1 MTEELRLTPLEV
13 ASGLVVGTDR
23 SASPLTAPEQGVTPR
38 GALERAVREGLLR
51 APCLVSFSGGRDS
64 STMLALAVGVARREG
79 LDLPVPVSLRFP
91 DVDSAQE
98 GEWQEQVVRHLG
110 LTEWVR
116 LAFDDQLD
124 LVGPYAEGVLLR
136 HGLVWP
142 ANAHFLVPL
151 LEQAPGGSLI
161 TGVFGDEVFSQLTR
175 LVRVREVLARRR
187 PPQVRDILRIGLA
200 MAPPWVRRPI
210 LSRRRLEGDAVPGW
224 LRPAARRLVEGA
236 LSKEEA
242 GHPLPWSS
250 ELHRFWR
257 QRYTQLLRQT
267 LRLLSA
273 DHRCQVIAPFGDPGF
288 LAAFARAGGFAGFH
302 DRTEA
307 LAAVAG
313 KLLPRRVL
321 ERPTKATFTGTF
333 LSRHTD
339 RFAAGWDGAGV
350 EGTLVDPELVRRVWL
365 GDSDRLPP
373 GVIPRDFRSAHLLQA
388 AWLARRGRHRVA

>member
-1 MTEELRLTPLEV
+1 MTELRLTPLEV

-23 SASPLTAPEQGVTPR
+23 TAPALPVPEPRVTPR
-38 GALERAVREGLLR
+38 GALEETVREGLFR
-51 APCLVSFSGGRDS
+51 PPCLVAFSGGRDS
-64 STMLALAVGVARREG
+64 SALLALAVGVARREG
-79 LDLPVPVSLRFP
+79 LDLPLPVTLRFP
-91 DVDSAQE
+91 DVDTAQE

-116 LAFDDQLD
+116 LEFADQLD
-124 LVGPYAEGVLLR
+124 LVGPYAEGILLR

-142 ANAHFLVPL
+142 ANAHFLVPI

-161 TGVFGDEVFSQLTR
+161 TGVFGDEVFSQLPR
-175 LVRVREVLARRR
+175 LVRVREVLAGRE
-187 PPQVRDILRIGLA
+187 PPRLRDILRTGLA
-200 MAPPWVRRPI
+200 MAPPWMRRRV
-210 LSRRRLEGDAVPGW
+210 LSRRRLETDAIPGW
-224 LRPAARRLVEGA
+224 LRPGVRRLVGLA
-236 LSKEEA
+236 LAREEA
-242 GHPLPWSS
+242 AHPLRWSR

-257 QRYTQLLRQT
+257 QRYTRLLRHT

-273 DHRCQVIAPFGDPGF
+273 DHQCKVIAPFGDPGF